1 MHGAFVDVDSFFK
14 NSSKMQHHLVAVRQ
28 NSLQSRIFG
37 QIIFVEMILSRPF
50 DDLVVNVGDVH
61 DVEDVVAKGV
71 LKDPAN

>member
-14 NSSKMQHHLVAVRQ
+14 NSSKMQHHLVAVGQ

-61 DVEDVVAKGV
+61 DVEDVVAKVV